1 MSILPYENKICRS
14 TYYRPGFSSVPSAA
28 EYQLRLERY
37 ARDLDGY
44 LALFKDELTYTD
56 ITTMPNKLLIALVD
70 AKQKR
75 LAAQQKAIQEEE
87 ERQRREMAR
96 NQILH

>member
-1 MSILPYENKICRS
+1 
-14 TYYRPGFSSVPSAA
+14 
-28 EYQLRLERY
+28 
-37 ARDLDGY
+37 
-44 LALFKDELTYTD
+44 
-56 ITTMPNKLLIALVD
+56 MPNKLLIALVD

-87 ERQRREMAR
+87 DRQRREMAR